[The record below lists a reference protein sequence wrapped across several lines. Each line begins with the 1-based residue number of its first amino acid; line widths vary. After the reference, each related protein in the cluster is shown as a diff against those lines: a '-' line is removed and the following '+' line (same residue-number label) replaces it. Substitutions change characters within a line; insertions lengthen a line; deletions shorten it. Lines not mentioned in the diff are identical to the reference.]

1 MFTYYVITEGSG
13 ETVKGLCMIMGEGEE
28 EGGWPYD
35 DISKSGFLE
44 GEIVFK
50 LSLAVLLKLMFFLS
64 QVFH

>member
-1 MFTYYVITEGSG
+1 
-13 ETVKGLCMIMGEGEE
+13 MIMGEGEE

-64 QVFH
+64 QVFR